1 MSVRV
6 LVVDDEQPVL
16 DELVW
21 LLGRDDRIGDVR
33 TARTGPEAIRALEA
47 DDVDLL
53 FLDIAMPGLSGVEIA
68 RLVRKFAR
76 PPRVVFV
83 TAHEQHAVDA
93 FELGAV
99 DYVLK
104 PIREERLRESIRRAV
119 ADMAGPA
126 PAEDD
131 QIAVELGGVTRFVS
145 RPSIVYAEAQGDY
158 VRLHTADGAS
168 HLIRTTLGTLADEWA
183 DAGFIRIHRSS
194 AVNLGHVRELRSQGG
209 RTTVIATVDG
219 QPVELA
225 VARRNARAVRER
237 IHGRAV

>member
-6 LVVDDEQPVL
+6 LVVDDEQPIL

-21 LLGRDDRIGDVR
+21 LLGRDDRIDEVR
-33 TARTGPEAIRALEA
+33 TARSGPEAIRALEA
-47 DDVDLL
+47 EDVDLL

-83 TAHEQHAVDA
+83 TAHEKHAVDA

-119 ADMAGPA
+119 ADMAEPR
-126 PAEDD
+126 PVEDD

-145 RPSIVYAEAQGDY
+145 RPSIVYVEAQGDY
-158 VRLHTADGAS
+158 VRLHTFDGSS
-168 HLIRTTLGTLADEWA
+168 HLIRSTLGTLADEWA

-194 AVNLGHVRELRSQGG
+194 AGNLSHVQEFRNQGG
-209 RTTVIATVDG
+209 RTTVSVTIDG
-219 QPVELA
+219 KPVELA

-237 IHGRAV
+237 IHDRAL

>member
-1 MSVRV
+1 MAVRV
-6 LVVDDEQPVL
+6 LVVDDEQPIL

-21 LLGRDDRIGDVR
+21 LLGRDDRIGEVR
-33 TARTGPEAIRALEA
+33 TARSGPEAIRALESG
-47 DDVDLL
+47 DVDLL

-68 RLVRKFAR
+68 RLVRKFAH

-83 TAHEQHAVDA
+83 TAHEKHAVDA

-119 ADMAGPA
+119 ADMAEPS

-131 QIAVELGGVTRFVS
+131 QVAVELGGVTRFVS

-158 VRLHTADGAS
+158 VRLHTVDGGS
-168 HLIRTTLGTLADEWA
+168 HLIRTTLSTLADEWA

-194 AVNLGHVRELRSQGG
+194 AVNLRHVHEFRNQGG
-209 RTTVIATVDG
+209 RTAVGVTIAGDA
-219 QPVELA
+219 VELP

-237 IHGRAV
+237 IHDRTV